1 MKQFLLSFELLDSPL
16 LPIVAAL
23 ALLACVVVLLAPPR
37 RVIATAIVGVVAG
50 GAMFG
55 VALVLSA
62 MNAFDGPLPW
72 PAPLWAAGAAAGAAV
87 GLVGIVRRPWW
98 RRVLGVAAILLSLL
112 AGGLGVNRAY
122 GITHNLAAILGVQ
135 AAADAVLP
143 GQASGSDDLATL
155 YETWKPPADMPAQG
169 TIGALNGDDRIPS
182 GQFAP
187 RDAALYLP
195 PAALVADPPKLPLLV
210 FMMGQPGSPDPT
222 NLAKAL
228 DAFAAA
234 HQGLAP
240 IAIVAD
246 QLGSRDKDPACGDS
260 TMYGAV
266 STYFN
271 ELIPQWAPANLNIS
285 TDHRYWILGGYSN
298 GGSCAVTWA
307 AQHPDVWGQLWD
319 ISGNEFPGSEHV
331 DETVKDVFGGDAAAF
346 AAAKPAAIM
355 AAAPAG
361 TYDGHTAVFTW
372 GGADTTFG
380 PGQQRNADAAK
391 AAGFDV
397 VTHVFDGEGHTGA
410 VLDDGLAAAVA
421 AIAPV
426 VGLAAPPS

>member
-1 MKQFLLSFELLDSPL
+1 MKQWLLSFELLDSPVL
-16 LPIVAAL
+16 LVCAIL
-23 ALLACVVVLLAPPR
+23 ALVGGLLVLLVPPR
-37 RVIATAIVGVVAG
+37 RLIVTLAVGVAGG
-50 GAMFG
+50 GAMFA
-55 VALVLSA
+55 VALALSA
-62 MNAFDGPLPW
+62 ANTFDGPLPW
-72 PAPLWAAGAAAGAAV
+72 PAPLWAAAAAAGVAV
-87 GLVGIVRRPWW
+87 GAVGVLRRPWW
-98 RRVLGVAAILLSLL
+98 RRLIGVFTIILALL
-112 AGGLGVNRAY
+112 AGSLGVNRAY

-135 AAADAVLP
+135 AEADAVLP
-143 GQASGSDDLATL
+143 GQSANPDDLSTL
-155 YETWKPPADMPAQG
+155 YQTWTPPADMPSKG
-169 TIGALNGDDRIPS
+169 TVGALTGSNRIPS

-195 PAALVADPPKLPLLV
+195 PAALTADPPKLPLLV

-222 NLAKAL
+222 NLAQAL

-234 HQGLAP
+234 HNGLAP

-246 QLGSRDKDPACGDS
+246 QLGGRDKDPACADS
-260 TMYGAV
+260 QMYGAV

-271 ELIPQWAPANLNIS
+271 DLIPQWASENLNIS
-285 TDHRYWILGGYSN
+285 ADHRYWIIGGYSN

-331 DETVKDVFGGDAAAF
+331 DETVKDVFGGDTAAF
-346 AAAKPAAIM
+346 NAAKPAAIM

-380 PGQQRNADAAK
+380 PGQQSNAAAAK

-397 VTHVFDGEGHTGA
+397 VTQSFDGQGHTGA
-410 VLDDGLAAAVA
+410 VLDDGLTAAMA

-426 VGLAAPPS
+426 VGLAAPAT

>member
-1 MKQFLLSFELLDSPL
+1 MKEWLLSFELLDSPL
-16 LPIVAAL
+16 LTVTAVLAL
-23 ALLACVVVLLAPPR
+23 ALGVIVLLAPPR
-37 RVIATAIVGVVAG
+37 RLVLTVVIGVVAA

-55 VALVLSA
+55 VALALSA
-62 MNAFDGPLPW
+62 MNTFDGPLPW
-72 PAPLWAAGAAAGAAV
+72 PAPLWAAAAAGGTA
-87 GLVGIVRRPWW
+87 VGIVGLIRRPWW
-98 RRVLGVAAILLSLL
+98 RRLAGVLVIIVALL
-112 AGGLGVNRAY
+112 AGFLGVNRAY

-143 GQASGSDDLATL
+143 GQSATSDDLSTL
-155 YETWKPPADMPAQG
+155 YQTWKPPADMPAKG
-169 TIGALNGDDRIPS
+169 TVGALTGDNRIPS
-182 GQFAP
+182 GQYAP
-187 RDAALYLP
+187 RDAAVYLP

-222 NLAKAL
+222 NLAQAL

-246 QLGSRDKDPACGDS
+246 QLGGRDKDPACADS
-260 TMYGAV
+260 TKYGAV

-271 ELIPQWAPANLNIS
+271 ELIPQWAPAHLNIS
-285 TDHRYWILGGYSN
+285 TDHRFWIIGGYSN
-298 GGSCAVTWA
+298 GGSCAITWA

-331 DETVKDVFGGDAAAF
+331 DQTVKDVFGGNADAF
-346 AAAKPAAIM
+346 NAAKPSSVM

-361 TYDGHTAVFTW
+361 TYDGHTAIFTW
-372 GGADTTFG
+372 GGADSEFG
-380 PGQQRNADAAK
+380 PGQQNNAAAAK

-397 VTHVFDGEGHTGA
+397 VTQTFDGQGHTGA
-410 VLDDGLAAAVA
+410 VLDDGLNAAMA

-426 VGLAAPPS
+426 IGLAPPPS